1 MIKLKKDA
9 LQQIE
14 LAFCHRFEQ
23 VMSAYNKADNLLVV
37 ELMQRGLLSYEDL
50 VEPSKLSL
58 EDEFWSCISVTEKE
72 QHTQDIGRILK
83 FMQAGKMAAAM
94 DEIAALKDRYISDTT
109 TRQLYSLIEDYMNNK
124 EEYKEEYDA

>member
-1 MIKLKKDA
+1 MKLKEDA

-14 LAFCHRFEQ
+14 LAIAHRFEE
-23 VMSAYNKADNLLVV
+23 VISAYNKADNEKVV
-37 ELMQRGLLSYEDL
+37 ELMQCGLLTYEDL

-72 QHTQDIGRILK
+72 QHPQDIKNILK

-94 DEIAALKDRYISDTT
+94 DEVASLKGSCISDTT
-109 TRQLYSLIEDYMNNK
+109 ARQIYSLIEDYMNNK
-124 EEYKEEYDA
+124 EEYV

>member
-14 LAFCHRFEQ
+14 LVFIRRFEA
-23 VMSAYNKADNLLVV
+23 VITAYNKADNEEVV
-37 ELMQRGLLSYEDL
+37 ELMQCGLLSYEDL

-58 EDEFWSCISVTEKE
+58 EDEFWSCVSVSEKE
-72 QHTQDIGRILK
+72 KHPQDIEKVLK

-94 DEIAALKDRYISDTT
+94 DEVANLKELYISDTT
-109 TRQLYSLIEDYMNNK
+109 VRQIYSLIEDYMNNK
-124 EEYKEEYDA
+124 GEQTIL

>member
-14 LAFCHRFEQ
+14 LAFCHRFEE
-23 VMSAYNKADNLLVV
+23 VISAYNKADSEEVV
-37 ELMQRGLLSYEDL
+37 ELMQCGLLSYEDL
-50 VEPSKLSL
+50 IEPSKLSL

-72 QHTQDIGRILK
+72 QHPQDIKNILK

-94 DEIAALKDRYISDTT
+94 DEVAALKDCYISDTT
-109 TRQLYSLIEDYMNNK
+109 ARQIYSLMEDYMNNK
-124 EEYKEEYDA
+124 EEYE

>member
-14 LAFCHRFEQ
+14 LAIAHRFEA
-23 VMSAYNKADNLLVV
+23 VITAYNKADNEEVV
-37 ELMQRGLLSYEDL
+37 ELMQCGLLSYEDL

-72 QHTQDIGRILK
+72 RHSQDIEKVLK
-83 FMQAGKMAAAM
+83 LMQAGKMAAAM
-94 DEIAALKDRYISDTT
+94 DEVAILKDLYISDTT
-109 TRQLYSLIEDYMNNK
+109 ARQIYSLIEDYMNNK
-124 EEYKEEYDA
+124 EEFV

>member
-14 LAFCHRFEQ
+14 LAIAHRFEE
-23 VMSAYNKADNLLVV
+23 VISAYNKADSEEVV
-37 ELMQRGLLSYEDL
+37 ELMQCGLLSYEDL

-72 QHTQDIGRILK
+72 QHPQDIKNILK

-94 DEIAALKDRYISDTT
+94 DEVAALKDCYISDTT
-109 TRQLYSLIEDYMNNK
+109 ARQIYSLMEDYMNNK
-124 EEYKEEYDA
+124 EEYE

>member
-14 LAFCHRFEQ
+14 LAICNRLNA
-23 VMSAYNKADNLLVV
+23 VMSAFNQADNEEVV
-37 ELMQRGLLSYEDL
+37 ELMQRGLLSYEDI

-72 QHTQDIGRILK
+72 QHPQDIRRILH

-94 DEIAALKDRYISDTT
+94 DEVAALKDCYISDTT
-109 TRQLYSLIEDYMNNK
+109 ARQIYSLIEDYMSN
-124 EEYKEEYDA
+124 KEEYDA